1 MSRRSERRASAFL
14 LYQRDL
20 LGQEFA
26 QLYGAYERDNGEPVT
41 AFTRGQAEG
50 AWERRDELDAVI
62 DGAAEGWT
70 AERMAVLERNV
81 LRLAV
86 WELQRKEVPAAVAI
100 DEAVGLAKR
109 YASPE
114 AAVLVNGILG
124 RIARSEGWDDERRR
138 TGGDAGRGR
147 AAAPDARGRRPRRR
161 ASHRGPGARHPAGAG
176 RSGRDRAAGR
186 AARPPGAGS
195 LIEEY
200 LRELSVSDLP
210 GLDEAARYSL
220 LAGGK
225 RVRPRLC
232 LATARSAGADPARAL
247 PAAAAVEM
255 VHAFSLVHDDL
266 PALDDDDERRGQPS
280 SHVRYGEAV
289 AVLVGDALLSGAYR
303 LIAER
308 LDAPAEVRLGVIEE
322 LTRGVAGMIDGQYLD
337 VTPSARP
344 ARTS

>member
-124 RIARSEGWDDERRR
+124 RIARSEGV
-138 TGGDAGRGR
+138 GR
-147 AAAPDARGRRPRRR
+147 
-161 ASHRGPGARHPAGAG
+161 
-176 RSGRDRAAGR
+176 
-186 AARPPGAGS
+186 
-195 LIEEY
+195 
-200 LRELSVSDLP
+200 
-210 GLDEAARYSL
+210 
-220 LAGGK
+220 
-225 RVRPRLC
+225 
-232 LATARSAGADPARAL
+232 
-247 PAAAAVEM
+247 
-255 VHAFSLVHDDL
+255 
-266 PALDDDDERRGQPS
+266 
-280 SHVRYGEAV
+280 
-289 AVLVGDALLSGAYR
+289 
-303 LIAER
+303 
-308 LDAPAEVRLGVIEE
+308 
-322 LTRGVAGMIDGQYLD
+322 
-337 VTPSARP
+337 
-344 ARTS
+344 